1 MLKQNPLSAD
11 DANIISYFPLGLSQ
25 LQMVADEIIDMM
37 NAYRP
42 EYRGIIH
49 LQRCAGTRVNELFQP
64 ERWKVQS
71 SSVVHLKP
79 QKGNALRI
87 LNFSDIGFTDA
98 EAFSVVL
105 ADMQRL
111 SKRQYERAF
120 AQCVSSIGLWRLY
133 ENGYLRPSTHMLRHL
148 RIKELA
154 AIGTDMAAIGT
165 WIGEKNLDNLN
176 YYLNSLYFQ

>member
-1 MLKQNPLSAD
+1 
-11 DANIISYFPLGLSQ
+11 
-25 LQMVADEIIDMM
+25 MVAGEIINMM
-37 NAYRP
+37 CAYRP
-42 EYRGIIH
+42 EYRDIIH

-64 ERWKVQS
+64 ERWEVQS
-71 SSVVHLKP
+71 SSVVHLQP

-98 EAFSVVL
+98 DAFSVVL
-105 ADMQRL
+105 ADMRRL

-120 AQCVSSIGLWRLY
+120 AQCVQSSGLWRLY
-133 ENGYLRPSTHMLRHL
+133 DNGYLRPSTHMLRHL

-154 AIGTDMAAIGT
+154 AIGWELPAIGT

-176 YYLNSLYFQ
+176 YYLGSKYYL